1 MKYIKLFEEHD
12 AELEHFKKI
21 ISAALL
27 RKLMNIVHGANNKTA
42 SSRATG
48 ARKSLAG
55 DYLYRQDRGMFDAYL
70 ADIKSGTNQHMWQN
84 LYDHWKKTNN
94 INI

>member
-1 MKYIKLFEEHD
+1 MKYLKIFEGFD
-12 AELEHFKKI
+12 QELENFKKI
-21 ISAALL
+21 ITAPLL
-27 RKLMNIVHGANNKTA
+27 RKLMNEVYGKDNKTA

-70 ADIKSGTNQHMWQN
+70 EDIKTGTNQHMWQD
-84 LYDHWKKTNN
+84 LFDFYKKK
-94 INI
+94 